1 MLIQKLIVIQ
11 ENPCLPAYT
20 QTLLENKESRTLPV
34 PKNVLL
40 SMQMCFL
47 FKLIF
52 HFVMP
57 ETRLHLCSNN
67 QQISY
72 ETNAL
77 PGPQSDFES
86 EILCKTVD
94 FREWCTHTP
103 WVSYLF
109 QSDFML
115 WVYLTDAYAHSFF
128 RFLIVQPLACLKEQV
143 CPCSHFLAPRRP
155 LQHTN

>member
-20 QTLLENKESRTLPV
+20 QTLLKNKESRTLPV
-34 PKNVLL
+34 PKHMSYLL
-40 SMQMCFL
+40 SMQMFFL

-72 ETNAL
+72 ETNGL
-77 PGPQSDFES
+77 SGPQSDFES

-94 FREWCTHTP
+94 FRE
-103 WVSYLF
+103 
-109 QSDFML
+109 
-115 WVYLTDAYAHSFF
+115 
-128 RFLIVQPLACLKEQV
+128 
-143 CPCSHFLAPRRP
+143 
-155 LQHTN
+155 